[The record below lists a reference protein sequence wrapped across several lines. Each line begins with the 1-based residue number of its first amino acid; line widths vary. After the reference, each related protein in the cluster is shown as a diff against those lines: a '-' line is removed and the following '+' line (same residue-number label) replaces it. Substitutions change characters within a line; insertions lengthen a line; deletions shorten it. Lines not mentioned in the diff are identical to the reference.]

1 MKINPKDKKVNSGYN
16 NILNEMNEKK
26 NLRTRFPTSSTRWNT
41 YYCRSN
47 IWIYCLIAILAV
59 LSVSQSATEGTLGTG
74 EAEMTITYTT
84 NDGLFKTETI
94 TMDLYRADAPVHVE
108 NFITLA
114 ENGDYD
120 NVKFHRII
128 DNFMIQ
134 GGDFTNGDGTGGHAG
149 AWYGYCNGQERDS
162 QSECA
167 QSAWTIPDEADN
179 GRIHTQALFQ
189 WQKLVLQIQVDH
201 SSSSSHQTQHRV
213 TLNGVHTVLEW

>member
-1 MKINPKDKKVNSGYN
+1 M
-16 NILNEMNEKK
+16 
-26 NLRTRFPTSSTRWNT
+26 
-41 YYCRSN
+41 
-47 IWIYCLIAILAV
+47 IAILAV

-108 NFITLA
+108 NFTLA

-134 GGDFTNGDGTGGHAG
+134 GGDLQMASTGGHAG
-149 AWYGYCNGQERDS
+149 AWYAIATGKKIPNP
-162 QSECA
+162 
-167 QSAWTIPDEADN
+167 SAPNLLGPFLTRLTMEESTP
-179 GRIHTQALFQ
+179 QALFQ

-201 SSSSSHQTQHRV
+201 SSSSSHRTQHRV
-213 TLNGVHTVLEW
+213 TKRSSLLEW

>member
-1 MKINPKDKKVNSGYN
+1 M
-16 NILNEMNEKK
+16 
-26 NLRTRFPTSSTRWNT
+26 
-41 YYCRSN
+41 
-47 IWIYCLIAILAV
+47 IAILAV

-84 NDGLFKTETI
+84 NDGLFRTETI

-149 AWYGYCNGQERDS
+149 AWYGYCNGQERDT

-167 QSAWTIPDEADN
+167 QSAWTIPDEANN
-179 GRIHTQALFQ
+179 GRIHTLALFQ

-201 SSSSSHQTQHRV
+201 ILHRSIRLN
-213 TLNGVHTVLEW
+213 TKSPNGVHTVFGMVTDGLDVSEISKLIPVKATNLSEM